1 MDFYADKGFPKAP
14 AIGQY
19 ATVAMFASDRWNGWV
34 GMCNSVA
41 FEQCRLCQMRQR
53 VDNQSNSTRLDVLIA
68 AVVNADRIE
77 YGLGK
82 GHG

>member
-1 MDFYADKGFPKAP
+1 MDFYDDKGFPKAR

-19 ATVAMFASDRWNGWV
+19 ATVAMFASGSV
-34 GMCNSVA
+34 SMCNSVA